1 MEVTCS
7 QHYFVENQDFA
18 TELFTSHTGANTAL
32 AFPWQ
37 TLEEA
42 S

>member
-1 MEVTCS
+1 MEVSCS
-7 QHYFVENQDFA
+7 QHYFVENQDLA
-18 TELFTSHTGANTAL
+18 TELFMSHTGANTSLAL
-32 AFPWQ
+32 TWQ